1 MEIVSS
7 KEEMVFRKD
16 YNGKPS
22 YSLGLSKKDKD
33 GKFVNGYIKVNFK
46 KGVELNNKSKIK
58 IKNAWIDFYKDNEKT
73 IPTIFINEFDIIEQ
87 PAKEV
92 ANSGKKEANPFE
104 EYGNSIKSDFDLG
117 EQIQITDED
126 IPF

>member
-1 MEIVSS
+1 MEIISN

-33 GKFVNGYIKVNFK
+33 GKYINGYVKVNFK

-58 IKNAWIDFYKDNEKT
+58 IKNAWLDFYKDNEKT
-73 IPTIFINEFDIIEQ
+73 IPTIFINDFEITQDSEKQ
-87 PAKEV
+87 EEK
-92 ANSGKKEANPFE
+92 NPFE
-104 EYGNSIKSDFDLG
+104 EFGEHITTDFDTG
-117 EQIQITDED
+117 HQIEIGDED
-126 IPF
+126 LPF

>member
-1 MEIVSS
+1 MEITSN
-7 KEEMVFRKD
+7 KEEMIFRKD

-73 IPTIFINEFDIIEQ
+73 IPTIFINDFIIVEDKQENKINLKEIKYTDKDLSMFDSEEIGENIE
-87 PAKEV
+87 
-92 ANSGKKEANPFE
+92 
-104 EYGNSIKSDFDLG
+104 
-117 EQIQITDED
+117 

>member
-1 MEIVSS
+1 MEITSN
-7 KEEMVFRKD
+7 KEEKIFRKD

-73 IPTIFINEFDIIEQ
+73 IPTIFINEFDITQEGE
-87 PAKEV
+87 KETNPYEEF
-92 ANSGKKEANPFE
+92 ANSMTTE
-104 EYGNSIKSDFDLG
+104 FDTG
-117 EQIQITDED
+117 EQIQIKPED
-126 IPF
+126 LPF

>member
-1 MEIVSS
+1 MEIISS
-7 KEEMVFRKD
+7 KEEMIFRKD

-92 ANSGKKEANPFE
+92 ANSGKKEANPYE
-104 EYGNSIKSDFDLG
+104 EFANSMTTEFDTG

-126 IPF
+126 LPF

>member
-1 MEIVSS
+1 MEIISN

-33 GKFVNGYIKVNFK
+33 GKYINGYVKVNFK

-58 IKNAWIDFYKDNEKT
+58 ITNAWLDFYKDNEKT
-73 IPTIFINEFDIIEQ
+73 IPTIFINDFEITQDGEKQ
-87 PAKEV
+87 EEK
-92 ANSGKKEANPFE
+92 NPFE
-104 EYGNSIKSDFDLG
+104 EFGEHITTDFDIG
-117 EQIQITDED
+117 HQIEISDND
-126 IPF
+126 LPF

>member
-1 MEIVSS
+1 MEIISN

-46 KGVELNNKSKIK
+46 KSVELNNKSKIK
-58 IKNAWIDFYKDNEKT
+58 IKNAWLDFYKDNEKT
-73 IPTIFINEFDIIEQ
+73 IPTIFINDFEITQECEKQEEKNPFKEFGEHITTDFDI
-87 PAKEV
+87 
-92 ANSGKKEANPFE
+92 GH
-104 EYGNSIKSDFDLG
+104 
-117 EQIQITDED
+117 QIQIED
-126 IPF
+126 SDLPF